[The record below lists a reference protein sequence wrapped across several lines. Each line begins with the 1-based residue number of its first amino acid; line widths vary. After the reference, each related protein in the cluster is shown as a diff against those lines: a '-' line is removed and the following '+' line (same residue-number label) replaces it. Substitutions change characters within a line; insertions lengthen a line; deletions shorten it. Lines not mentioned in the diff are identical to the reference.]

1 MKIVARNDG
10 KLLPEGERN
19 KQTKKKQKKKIT
31 NFQVFLSSHSTLSSV
46 LLPRSNCNW
55 ILARLSR
62 YLPLMMQILATYF
75 TE

>member
-10 KLLPEGERN
+10 KLLPEGETN
-19 KQTKKKQKKKIT
+19 KQTKKQKKKIT
-31 NFQVFLSSHSTLSSV
+31 NFQVFLSSHSILSSV